1 MLRLWRS
8 LAKIE
13 RRRSLLEAT
22 IYTVI
27 AWLSLAIIFYYL
39 QGSAATL
46 IVQLTFIGLAALTL
60 PHMLLVDYA
69 DRHHYQRESQ
79 S

>member
-1 MLRLWRS
+1 
-8 LAKIE
+8 
-13 RRRSLLEAT
+13 
-22 IYTVI
+22 
-27 AWLSLAIIFYYL
+27 
-39 QGSAATL
+39 L